1 VNFSAFQTQ
10 RKQLFI
16 TPGFLP
22 ISLKIAGS
30 RLKRLTSTGHYK
42 ELVKQVAIASLKNFF
57 GTTDDCMRVLVP
69 IAHNTHHY
77 NEPDICS
84 GILFFNDECIANMH
98 QCDSNRPPIAAVAV
112 SRFV

>member
-16 TPGFLP
+16 IAGFLP
-22 ISLKIAGS
+22 ISLKAAGS
-30 RLKRLTSTGHYK
+30 QLKRLTSTGHHM
-42 ELVKQVAIASLKNFF
+42 ELVKQVAIASLKNF
-57 GTTDDCMRVLVP
+57 GITDDCMRVLVP
-69 IAHNTHHY
+69 IAHNAHHH

-98 QCDSNRPPIAAVAV
+98 HMIIIGRP
-112 SRFV
+112 